1 MLLRSDNSIFGKKYG
16 FSAIMKCRRRRPTS
30 QPASLSAALSV
41 KLRISLRWRAVRL
54 DRLARQLTV
63 SLSKYLMFD
72 FSMENLKVRLKTSSR
87 IAELSQHEADGGE
100 LQEGEAA
107 AVEIF
112 PVLGETAAAIEP
124 SNRAFYDP
132 TLG

>member
-1 MLLRSDNSIFGKKYG
+1 MVAYILVGKCALDEKEQQQDVQESLHARILIEDLRV
-16 FSAIMKCRRRRPTS
+16 
-30 QPASLSAALSV
+30 LAL
-41 KLRISLRWRAVRL
+41 R
-54 DRLARQLTV
+54 
-63 SLSKYLMFD
+63 
-72 FSMENLKVRLKTSSR
+72 VRLKTSSR

-124 SNRAFYDP
+124 SNRALDQRPYNVAKSHSRRSVMGRMGRP
-132 TLG
+132 EAEPER